1 MSTTLFVHIALI
13 SYFPILICTV
23 YSFAIREDI
32 KTRKTF
38 EFERCPNLGGG
49 FTLARIFL
57 QLFPIGYF
65 PLKEVYF
72 DQRFI
77 LAALKSVFGIIGQ
90 SRDEFWCL
98 CKKKRHFLGIFPKTF
113 VNPPSHFWHAKF
125 ILRC

>member
-1 MSTTLFVHIALI
+1 MQNKKNVSIRALPELGGGGFPLPEFFCNVFSTFQFGH
-13 SYFPILICTV
+13 
-23 YSFAIREDI
+23 
-32 KTRKTF
+32 
-38 EFERCPNLGGG
+38 CPNLGGG

-90 SRDEFWCL
+90 SRDEFLCL
-98 CKKKRHFLGIFPKTF
+98 
-113 VNPPSHFWHAKF
+113 
-125 ILRC
+125 